1 MNHIDLERS
10 IMSHGTPLV
19 PLLRDDSDLDE
30 VADVAVIAE
39 ASDLAAGAVFGQLLA
54 PLDADQP
61 CGPPARHDAVVTEI
75 RLLREEDDPSLPMGQ
90 WERPLKQADWPL
102 IERHC
107 IGLLAA
113 RSKDLQTV
121 VWLAEAWMR
130 QRGFAGLRQGLAL
143 LDALLHRYWTPLHP
157 LIEDDGDCDA
167 RLAPLE
173 WLNETLSTSIR
184 VHAPLFVVEHCRP
197 PQLSLADWERLSA
210 QDLAQDKAQDRA
222 QDRAQAGQDAA
233 RGQQRS
239 VRAEL
244 LDGASLA
251 PDDLAATLAAV
262 RDSLGYLAA
271 VSSLLQQRLQQQA
284 PRLLKLENVLK
295 AAHRVLLQVQ
305 AGQPSAAL
313 ALVGAPDR
321 NDLAAPTA
329 AQAAAPDGAPGSGL
343 QDGAAG
349 ALALTVAGNAAP
361 VLAAGWRDRNEAYAT
376 LEALAEYLA
385 RLEPH
390 SPTPFLLRRAVRW
403 GRMPLPEVLAEVLRE
418 EGDLN
423 RLLNVLGLQS

>member
-1 MNHIDLERS
+1 MNHIDRERR
-10 IMSHGTPLV
+10 IMNQGTPLA
-19 PLLRDDSDLDE
+19 PLLRDDGN
-30 VADVAVIAE
+30 
-39 ASDLAAGAVFGQLLA
+39 AGDAPFDAVFDHLLA

-90 WERPLKQADWPL
+90 WERPLKQAHWPL

-107 IGLLAA
+107 LDLLAT

-173 WLNETLSTSIR
+173 WLNQTLSTGIR

-210 QDLAQDKAQDRA
+210 QDLAQDSE
-222 QDRAQAGQDAA
+222 GAA
-233 RGQQRS
+233 PGQQRS

-262 RDSLGYLAA
+262 RDSLGYLEAIT
-271 VSSLLQQRLQQQA
+271 SLLHQRLQEQA
-284 PRLLKLENVLK
+284 PRLLKLENVLQ

-313 ALVGAPDR
+313 TLVGAPDR
-321 NDLAAPTA
+321 NDRPAPAA
-329 AQAAAPDGAPGSGL
+329 DGALESGL
-343 QDGAAG
+343 QDGSA
-349 ALALTVAGNAAP
+349 ALAVTSAGDAAA

-376 LEALAEYLA
+376 LDALAEYLA

>member
-1 MNHIDLERS
+1 
-10 IMSHGTPLV
+10 MSHGIPLV
-19 PLLRDDSDLDE
+19 PLLRDDCDGD
-30 VADVAVIAE
+30 D
-39 ASDLAAGAVFGQLLA
+39 ASFGAVFDRLLA
-54 PLDADQP
+54 PLDADLP

-75 RLLREEDDPSLPMGQ
+75 RLLREEDDPNLPMGQ
-90 WERPLKQADWPL
+90 WERPLKQADWPS

-107 IGLLAA
+107 IDLLGA

-130 QRGFAGLRQGLAL
+130 QHGFAGLRQGLAL
-143 LDALLHRYWTPLHP
+143 LDALLHRYWMPLHP

-173 WLNETLSTSIR
+173 WLNETLSTGIR

-210 QDLAQDKAQDRA
+210 QDMAQEMAQGSD
-222 QDRAQAGQDAA
+222 GAA
-233 RGQQRS
+233 PGQQRS

-244 LDGASLA
+244 LDGAGLIA
-251 PDDLAATLAAV
+251 DDLAATLAAV
-262 RDSLGYLAA
+262 RDSLGYLEAIIDF
-271 VSSLLQQRLQQQA
+271 LQQRLQEQA

-295 AAHRVLLQVQ
+295 TAHRVLLQVQ

-313 ALVGAPDR
+313 ALVGAAGR
-321 NDLAAPTA
+321 TDLSDGTVPP
-329 AQAAAPDGAPGSGL
+329 AAPDGALESGL

-349 ALALTVAGNAAP
+349 GLAVAVAGNAAP

-376 LEALAEYLA
+376 LEAVSDYLA

-423 RLLNVLGLQS
+423 RLLNVLGLQSEH

>member
-1 MNHIDLERS
+1 MNQLPRERS
-10 IMSHGTPLV
+10 TMSHGTPLV
-19 PLLRDDSDLDE
+19 PLLREDSDGDD
-30 VADVAVIAE
+30 AWF
-39 ASDLAAGAVFGQLLA
+39 GAVFDRLLA
-54 PLDADQP
+54 PLDADLP

-90 WERPLKQADWPL
+90 WERPLKQADWPS

-107 IGLLAA
+107 IDLLGA

-130 QRGFAGLRQGLAL
+130 QHGFAGLRQGLAL
-143 LDALLHRYWTPLHP
+143 LDALLQRYWTALHP
-157 LIEDDGDCDA
+157 LVEDDGDCDA

-173 WLNETLSTSIR
+173 WLNETLSTGIR

-210 QDLAQDKAQDRA
+210 QDMAQDMAQ
-222 QDRAQAGQDAA
+222 G
-233 RGQQRS
+233 S
-239 VRAEL
+239 
-244 LDGASLA
+244 DGAA
-251 PDDLAATLAAV
+251 PGQLITGDLAATLAAV
-262 RDSLGYLAA
+262 RDSLGYLEAIIDF
-271 VSSLLQQRLQQQA
+271 LQQRLQEQA

-295 AAHRVLLQVQ
+295 TAHRVLLQVQ
-305 AGQPSAAL
+305 AGQPSAVL
-313 ALVGAPDR
+313 ALVGAAEDTGRSDGTVP
-321 NDLAAPTA
+321 P
-329 AQAAAPDGAPGSGL
+329 AAPDGALESGL
-343 QDGAAG
+343 QDGSAG
-349 ALALTVAGNAAP
+349 VLAVAVAGNAAP

-376 LEALAEYLA
+376 LEAVSDYLA

-423 RLLNVLGLQS
+423 RLLNVLGLQSGH